1 VIFLLNFPRFST
13 VGNGLSA
20 SYRFTIKV
28 IIFQFHMGH
37 TRRGN
42 DVTYRDFGRRWQ
54 VTHQTTQNFLPER
67 MSFLAQSEGLQGTTA
82 HAKSIFICLA
92 FFTPMRNFAAAA
104 KTRVR
109 WLPANCG
116 AHQCRQGKDNRMLQ
130 TIRQLTAAAL
140 YSLLLVSFLH
150 DRTYAARFETVN
162 SSYRRANPS
171 QLVPCL
177 SV

>member
-1 VIFLLNFPRFST
+1 MGSPWLINILTLPVAVIFLINFPLFST
-13 VGNGLSA
+13 VGNGLFA

-28 IIFQFHMGH
+28 ITFLFHMGH

-54 VTHQTTQNFLPER
+54 VTHQTTQKFLPER
-67 MSFLAQSEGLQGTTA
+67 MKFLAQSEGLQGTTA

-92 FFTPMRNFAAAA
+92 FFTPIRNFAAAA
-104 KTRVR
+104 KTWVR

-116 AHQCRQGKDNRMLQ
+116 SHQCRQGKDNRMLQ

-140 YSLLLVSFLH
+140 YSLLLFSFLH
-150 DRTYAARFETVN
+150 GCTLCSFHDVGAT
-162 SSYRRANPS
+162 
-171 QLVPCL
+171 
-177 SV
+177 